1 MGSVTGIALALGTSA
16 AYGLSNFFGPL
27 LGRRYAL
34 GAVLLTG
41 QLAALVAAVVALAL
55 AGDGFP
61 GSHGA
66 WLGAAAGVSNAIGL
80 AGFYRAAEL
89 GPLAVA
95 APIGATGAVLPV
107 IYGLATGER
116 LGKLEA
122 IGIVFAIGG
131 VVLAARR
138 PSSGDPDAADVADSL
153 AARENRSGSE
163 DAAHSLAEREGDL
176 RGCVIFS
183 LVSAVGFGGLLILL
197 PQASQDG
204 RWWALLDARVALVA
218 FLVVLFA
225 ARRQLAAPPDARSG
239 ALMALPGLGLILG
252 TLLYVLAGE
261 HGSLSVVAVIA
272 SLNPV
277 FTVGLAFVVLGER
290 LSRIQALGVAA
301 AIAGVVLVAA

>member
-1 MGSVTGIALALGTSA
+1 VTAIALALGTSA

-27 LGRRYAL
+27 LGRRHPL

-41 QLAALVAAVVALAL
+41 QLAALVAAIVALAI

-61 GSHGA
+61 GLHGA
-66 WLGAAAGVSNAIGL
+66 WLGAAAGVANAIGL

-95 APIGATGAVLPV
+95 APIGSTGAVLPV
-107 IYGLATGER
+107 IYGLASGER

-122 IGIVFAIGG
+122 LGIVLAIGG
-131 VVLAARR
+131 IVLAARR
-138 PSSGDPDAADVADSL
+138 PSPDD
-153 AARENRSGSE
+153 EI
-163 DAAHSLAEREGDL
+163 AEREGDL
-176 RGCVIFS
+176 RGCVMFS

-197 PQASQDG
+197 PKASEDG
-204 RWWALLDARVALVA
+204 RWWALLNARVALVA

-225 ARRQLAAPPDARSG
+225 ARRQLAAPPNARS
-239 ALMALPGLGLILG
+239 AVAMALPGLGLILG

-261 HGSLSVVAVIA
+261 RGSLSVVAVIA

-277 FTVGLAFVVLGER
+277 FTVGLAFVVLRER
-290 LSRIQALGVAA
+290 LSRVQVIGVAA